1 MTKPE
6 PDVVRRHQTCQ
17 VAFEHECK
25 RFCVHYGY
33 KHRSDVQVR
42 LEDSGEVF
50 LSVYDEARYP
60 NRNAQVSV
68 PFTLFVKKL
77 PEFIEHLTATKGET

>member
-6 PDVVRRHQTCQ
+6 PHVVKRHQTCQ
-17 VAFEHECK
+17 VAFDHECT
-25 RFCVHYGY
+25 RFCLRYGY
-33 KHRSDVQVR
+33 EHRNTVQVR

-60 NRNAQVSV
+60 NRTAQVSV
-68 PFTLFVKKL
+68 PFELFAKKL
-77 PEFIEHLTATKGET
+77 PEFIEHLGATKGET